1 LRGESSGG
9 GLKIKLYEVV
19 RKMMGILTAETTAS
33 MMPPMMESVSVVV
46 TAKMVMSVMESIYGW
61 MGSNSL
67 IDNLGLE
74 ASMRGGDVVDGS
86 QDPIGLYQAV
96 GSLGHGTVTDLNGVL
111 VVPGKLV

>member
-1 LRGESSGG
+1 M
-9 GLKIKLYEVV
+9 V
-19 RKMMGILTAETTAS
+19 RMMLGILTAETTAS
-33 MMPPMMESVSVVV
+33 MMPPMVSMMKPVV
-46 TAKMVMSVMESIYGW
+46 TTKMVMSVMEPIYGG